1 MGGFKDKLP
10 SGTSLTSGTVTATSP
25 ETTDDDDDDDEDA
38 AEEQPAGKTVT
49 QSLTFQD
56 VDGKSPDVADAVK
69 DALVAQDAALPTSTI
84 TVTEGEALDGK
95 GSVTVKIV
103 WECGADAAKKGIAEG
118 FANGLVDSADTMA
131 TFVTGFK
138 DKLPSGTSLTS
149 GTVTATSPETTDDD
163 DDDDEDAAEEQPAGK
178 TVTQSLTFQDV
189 DGKSQDV
196 ADAVK
201 DALAAQDAALPTS
214 TITVTEGE
222 ALDGKGSV
230 TVKIVWEC
238 GADAAKKGIAEG

>member
-1 MGGFKDKLP
+1 MG
-10 SGTSLTSGTVTATSP
+10 
-25 ETTDDDDDDDEDA
+25 
-38 AEEQPAGKTVT
+38 
-49 QSLTFQD
+49 
-56 VDGKSPDVADAVK
+56 
-69 DALVAQDAALPTSTI
+69 
-84 TVTEGEALDGK
+84 
-95 GSVTVKIV
+95 
-103 WECGADAAKKGIAEG
+103 
-118 FANGLVDSADTMA
+118 
-131 TFVTGFK
+131 GFK

-222 ALDGKGSV
+222 ALDGKVRSQSRSCGSV
-230 TVKIVWEC
+230 APMLLRKALPKALPTAWLIVQTPWLHLSRDLKTNC
-238 GADAAKKGIAEG
+238 RPARH